1 MIDTVLSSRAPST
14 RSLYANRWKL
24 FSQWCQTQGEV
35 PETCTVAIVLRF
47 LQSVLDAGRCAS
59 TLKVYAA
66 AISAGHTRVNN
77 QTVGSHY
84 LVGQFLKGA
93 QRRRLS
99 RVVPSWDLTLV
110 LRSVCRPPFE
120 PMGEAELRWLSAKT
134 AFLLA
139 ITSAKR
145 VGELHALSVSQMCLR
160 WYPDGSG
167 VTLLPNPSF
176 LPKRGLP
183 HR

>member
-1 MIDTVLSSRAPST
+1 MLQKLLHGEPWRPPKETGPSLAAGGTRMASESRSPSDLGLATGNQDPLLASCDQSVIDTVLSSRAPST

-35 PETCTVAIVLRF
+35 PETCSVAIVLRF

-84 LVGQFLKGA
+84 LVGQFLKGTQGFCA
-93 QRRRLS
+93 CLY
-99 RVVPSWDLTLV
+99 
-110 LRSVCRPPFE
+110 
-120 PMGEAELRWLSAKT
+120 
-134 AFLLA
+134 
-139 ITSAKR
+139 IT
-145 VGELHALSVSQMCLR
+145 GPTC
-160 WYPDGSG
+160 
-167 VTLLPNPSF
+167 T
-176 LPKRGLP
+176 
-183 HR
+183 